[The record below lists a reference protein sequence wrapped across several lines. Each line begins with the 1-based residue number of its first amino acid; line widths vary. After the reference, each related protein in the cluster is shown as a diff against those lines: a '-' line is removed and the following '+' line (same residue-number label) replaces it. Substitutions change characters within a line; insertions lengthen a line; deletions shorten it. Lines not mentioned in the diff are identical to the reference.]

1 LTLDVTDITPEQLL
15 NGYTLNLTAQGVCSS
30 TAPTDCIVSSNAT
43 TNTIINPV
51 RSARLTTQ
59 GKHAITY
66 GRVEVVAKLPRG
78 DWLWP
83 AIWML
88 PAESVYGEWPESGEI
103 DLVESRGNSGLNY
116 TADGGGRNTVI
127 STLHWGLNFLTD
139 MFEQTTWADTLR
151 RGDYSDS
158 FHTFGLEWSEDYM
171 YVYVDNRLA
180 TSVYVKFGPQLGTMW
195 QRGRFEELG
204 YLE

>member
-1 LTLDVTDITPEQLL
+1 
-15 NGYTLNLTAQGVCSS
+15 
-30 TAPTDCIVSSNAT
+30 
-43 TNTIINPV
+43 
-51 RSARLTTQ
+51 
-59 GKHAITY
+59 
-66 GRVEVVAKLPRG
+66 
-78 DWLWP
+78 
-83 AIWML
+83 ML